1 VLAGERWPG
10 TGRKEKERKNGQ
22 QDKLTVSKYSIV
34 KKYIL
39 NLQKTKL
46 GTRKDA
52 I

>member
-1 VLAGERWPG
+1 VLAGERARN
-10 TGRKEKERKNGQ
+10 RKEREGKKEWSTRQTHCFKIFNCQ
-22 QDKLTVSKYSIV
+22 KI
-34 KKYIL
+34 YIL